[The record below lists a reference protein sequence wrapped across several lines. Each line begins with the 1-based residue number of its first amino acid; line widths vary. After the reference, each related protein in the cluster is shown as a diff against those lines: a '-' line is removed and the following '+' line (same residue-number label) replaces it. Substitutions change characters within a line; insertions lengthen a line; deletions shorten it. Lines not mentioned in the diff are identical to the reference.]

1 MKYFALFIVCLFMGC
16 NETTKV
22 TESSYTNPLLD
33 KDSAV
38 LHLAD
43 PFVYKYDSLYYMTG
57 TGGLQDGNFVCYV
70 SSDLITWEKRGAL
83 YQKPAGHVSSSL
95 FWAPE
100 VKFYKGKFYLTYSCY
115 FTDRNLMQTCLAVS
129 DRPEG
134 PFKDL
139 YTPWFDLGYSAI
151 DSHIFVDDDGI
162 PYLYYSKNGMYDKAA
177 TGEIYVVKLKEDL
190 SGLDGKPVFVSG
202 ASQEWERVA
211 WERNRCNE
219 GPSVFKRD
227 GRYYMTYSG
236 NDTGYEFYGVGV
248 STASHPLGPWVKYAD
263 NPLMTT
269 DLSKGIS
276 SPGHNSLVEAPDGSL
291 YIVYHRHADPHCQKP
306 NWDRVVCMD
315 RLYFD
320 ENGKL
325 CTDGPTNTAQKVEW

>member
-100 VKFYKGKFYLTYSCY
+100 VKFYKGKFYLTYS
-115 FTDRNLMQTCLAVS
+115 
-129 DRPEG
+129 
-134 PFKDL
+134 
-139 YTPWFDLGYSAI
+139 
-151 DSHIFVDDDGI
+151 
-162 PYLYYSKNGMYDKAA
+162 
-177 TGEIYVVKLKEDL
+177 
-190 SGLDGKPVFVSG
+190 
-202 ASQEWERVA
+202 
-211 WERNRCNE
+211 
-219 GPSVFKRD
+219 
-227 GRYYMTYSG
+227 
-236 NDTGYEFYGVGV
+236 
-248 STASHPLGPWVKYAD
+248 
-263 NPLMTT
+263 
-269 DLSKGIS
+269 
-276 SPGHNSLVEAPDGSL
+276 
-291 YIVYHRHADPHCQKP
+291 
-306 NWDRVVCMD
+306 
-315 RLYFD
+315 
-320 ENGKL
+320 
-325 CTDGPTNTAQKVEW
+325 